1 MNSIEAIF
9 RVVLDVSWRSSC
21 LVLVVFALRSLLR
34 GRLPARVVFWVWIA
48 VAVRLLLPFAIPVAW
63 SPFNFAP
70 FAHRTDPVIMRGPE
84 AGESQ
89 QFVAQ
94 LPLPAPSMAAAHS
107 DDRLS
112 LREKLTIGQWTALVW
127 CAGVVALLLARIW
140 AYGCFVRALRR
151 SRTAPTPAVAA
162 LLADAADRSGLG
174 RINVCVTG
182 VVSAP
187 ALHGIFRPQ
196 LLFPPA
202 FVEKLT
208 PRELQHIVAH
218 ELAHDQRRD
227 LLAQLLIRT
236 AVVLHWFNPLVW
248 MVARMARNDCE
259 LACDESILR
268 RLTAHERESYGATLL
283 KIVSLA
289 NCGTPPPLGL
299 GVVESKQQIK
309 RRIQM
314 IVAQP
319 SSTLARAILGCALF
333 SLVVGISLTCETS
346 AQPTS
351 ADAGAGV
358 APVVRTIAAP
368 ESSPPKFAYDPST
381 DALSTLFSN
390 GIVATVGDQVITVED
405 VRREMKP
412 LIPQLQREARSQ
424 DDFNQRLN
432 RDQNYAIQALISRVL
447 LIKEFHNHKT
457 GEEGKHISA
466 EYIDNAMADRLRE
479 QFSNDQSKFLAYLQ
493 TRGLTMSDFRREVEE
508 DIICSYMRSQEK
520 KLDPNVNA
528 QRTKSGG
535 QENQVHLRMI
545 QLNRT
550 AGATDAT
557 LLDQANVILG
567 RLKNGETFDA
577 LAREFSEDSRRNK
590 GGDWG
595 WQGPTDMKPDF
606 SAKLFA
612 LKKGEVSAPI
622 VTKEGCF
629 LLYAE
634 DRR

>member
-1 MNSIEAIF
+1 MNAIEAIF

-21 LVLVVFALRSLLR
+21 LVLVVFALRSMLR

-48 VAVRLLLPFAIPVAW
+48 VAVRLLLPFGLPVAW

-70 FAHRTDPVIMRGPE
+70 FAHRPDLVIMRGPE

-94 LPLPAPSMAAAHS
+94 PSLPALSKAAAVS
-107 DDRLS
+107 GDRLS
-112 LREKLTIGQWTALVW
+112 WRKKLTFGQWAALVW
-127 CAGVVALLLARIW
+127 CGGVVALLLARIW

-151 SRTAPTPAVAA
+151 SRTAPSPAVAA
-162 LLADAADRSGLG
+162 LLADAANRSGVG
-174 RINVCVTG
+174 RINACVTD

-196 LLFPPA
+196 LLFPPD

-208 PRELQHIVAH
+208 PSELQHIVAH

-227 LLAQLLIRT
+227 LLAQLLIRA

-248 MVARMARNDCE
+248 MVARIARNDCE

-299 GVVESKQQIK
+299 GVIESKQQIK

-319 SSTLARAILGCALF
+319 SSTFARAILGCALF
-333 SLVVGISLTCETS
+333 SLVVGLSLTCETI

-351 ADAGAGV
+351 AVTGV
-358 APVVRTIAAP
+358 GVPPAVRTIAAP

-381 DALSTLFSN
+381 DALSTLSPN
-390 GIVATVGDQVITVED
+390 GIVATVGDKVITVED

-412 LIPQLQREARSQ
+412 LIPFLQREARSQ

-432 RDQNYAIQALISRVL
+432 KLQNDAIQAIVSHVL
-447 LIKEFHNHKT
+447 LVKEFHNHKA
-457 GEEGKHISA
+457 GEEGKHIA
-466 EYIDNAMADRLRE
+466 ANDVDNAIADRLRE
-479 QFSNDQSKFLAYLQ
+479 QFDNDQSKFLAYLQ

-508 DIICSYMRSQEK
+508 DIVYSYMRTQEK
-520 KLDPNVNA
+520 KWDPNVNA
-528 QRTKSGG
+528 QRAKSGG
-535 QENQVHLRMI
+535 QENQVHLRLI

-550 AGATDAT
+550 AGATDAA
-557 LLDQANVILG
+557 LLDKANVILG
-567 RLKNGETFDA
+567 RLKNGETFEV
-577 LAREFSEDSRRNK
+577 LAREFSEDQRRDR

-606 SAKLFA
+606 SEKLFA